1 MLIIAAG
8 EERGHLSGRTVAGPG
23 IVGRVPG
30 SVDAEPGLVE
40 ADGKDPIR
48 IGGKKGVGNEKRGFG
63 GANGGRER
71 RLPSNR
77 RRG

>member
-1 MLIIAAG
+1 MLVITAR
-8 EERGHLSGRTVAGPG
+8 EERGYLGGRTVAGPG

-40 ADGKDPIR
+40 ADGKDPVR
-48 IGGKKGVGNEKRGFG
+48 IGGKKGVGNEKRGFR
-63 GANGGRER
+63 GAKGGRER
-71 RLPSNR
+71 RLLSNR